1 MAYWIGLYK
10 YGVRAV
16 HHWMGKE
23 EGTLV
28 YLECLP
34 HHHRHH
40 GESKNPRLKTLWGG
54 EKRLYEIENVGQNSL
69 LQTFLIYPGCWAA
82 AGFRRR
88 RIFSEDS
95 SGPLWCRRRPG

>member
-1 MAYWIGLYK
+1 MAYWIDLYK

-23 EGTLV
+23 EETLV

-40 GESKNPRLKTLWGG
+40 GESKNLRLKTLEGG
-54 EKRLYEIENVGQNSL
+54 GKKKAI
-69 LQTFLIYPGCWAA
+69 
-82 AGFRRR
+82 
-88 RIFSEDS
+88 
-95 SGPLWCRRRPG
+95 